1 MRVDQSQFME
11 FKNRSQAVDL
21 EGLGSYSVTLEHAD
35 TKKAESYA
43 GHVPA
48 VKETTYQKPSADT
61 KEEIAEMAA
70 IAADSAKAKQDGMAV
85 LSNSMSAEDFEE
97 YRRSGGR
104 VTDADPSEIVT
115 VVDKIKIRLA
125 ESGVD
130 TGKITAS
137 KEVIESISG
146 GRLTS
151 NQAVDIL
158 SSADLPA
165 TNENVSDT
173 KKAFELASSLTNL
186 SDGAV
191 KYMVANDL
199 PGTIRNLYYAE
210 NGAGTQYGSAA
221 LSGNIAAEMNKQI
234 ERVIKSTSL
243 PVTDETMEESRW
255 MVANE
260 IALTEENLINV
271 DTLRHF
277 TLPVEKE
284 EILSAITDAIAEG
297 KRPQDAELLRM
308 TKAVRELSEAQLK
321 MTEEVRLSMERRGFK
336 VDTKE
341 LQEKVEALREKETV
355 LYEKLLKDAGDPAD
369 PVSVEKVRETVDTV
383 EEIRLLPAYTLSIP
397 ESDTDTLRGIRDTG
411 RNLKQRMDLAG
422 ERYELMGTEVR
433 RDLGDS
439 IQKAFRNTG
448 ELLKDLG
455 LPETEGNERAVR
467 ILGYN
472 RIEITE
478 ENVLSMKAKDE
489 EVQRALKSL
498 TPSVVA
504 QMVKEQISPLDLSLT
519 ELNAKADE
527 IQREIGIRTEDSFAE
542 YLYKLEHNKEIT
554 EKERESYIGIFRLI
568 HQVEKSDGAAVG
580 ALIEANAPI
589 TMKNLLSAVRTEKK
603 GSLDYKV
610 DDGFDGLK
618 AKTIGKDILSQ
629 IRSGFDE
636 SVYETNVIKDI
647 VEEISP
653 EALRTVM
660 KKDAAW
666 QELPPERFLTSL
678 READVSEEELQFAKS
693 EMEEFAKA
701 AATETEVF
709 RMLERYDLPSTA
721 SNILTMQQFSMY
733 PNAAIRRLFGAD
745 PKEYR
750 DENGEVD
757 FSKVKNELLE
767 EFGEAV
773 SEPEELAKAQKK
785 LAETA
790 ENVMKTMLSEEGGV
804 SSELDIRSLKMMT
817 NRFRLAGKMAA
828 GENYHIPVLVKGE
841 TGEINLKIVSGTE
854 EKGLVDIMFSLS
866 SLGSVAAKLR
876 VEGGKLTGFVAA
888 NNRETV
894 DTLSRNG
901 DVLLNALSGIDG
913 IDSVAINPVF
923 DERLDLSHFNASTEE
938 ENDAF
943 RENAGA
949 DGVRTK
955 TLYKIAK
962 KFLSALNRF

>member
-11 FKNRSQAVDL
+11 FKNKSQAIDI
-21 EGLGSYSVTLEHAD
+21 EGLGSYSVTLEH
-35 TKKAESYA
+35 TEKKTEAYA
-43 GHVPA
+43 GHVPS
-48 VKETTYQKPSADT
+48 VKESTYQKPSADT

-97 YRRSGGR
+97 YHRSGGR

-125 ESGVD
+125 ESGAD
-130 TGKITAS
+130 IGKITAS
-137 KEVIESISG
+137 KEAIESISD

-151 NQAVDIL
+151 SQAVDIL

-165 TNENVSDT
+165 TNENVSDM
-173 KKAFELASSLTNL
+173 KKAFELASSLTPL

-191 KYMVANDL
+191 KYMVENDL

-210 NGAGTQYGSAA
+210 NGAGTQYGSEA
-221 LSGNIAAEMNKQI
+221 LSGGIAAEMNKQI
-234 ERVIKSTSL
+234 ERVIESSSL
-243 PVTDETMEESRW
+243 PVTDETMEESHW

-260 IALTEENLINV
+260 IALTEENLMKV
-271 DTLRHF
+271 DALRHF
-277 TLPVEKE
+277 SLPLGKE
-284 EILSAITDAIAEG
+284 EIASAITEAITEG

-308 TKAVRELSEAQLK
+308 TKAVRTLTETQLK
-321 MTEEVRLSMERRGFK
+321 MTEEIRLSMQRRGFK
-336 VDTKE
+336 LNTED
-341 LQEKVEALREKETV
+341 LREKVEELREKETA
-355 LYEKLLKDAGDPAD
+355 LYEKLLQDAGDPAD
-369 PVSVEKVRETVDTV
+369 PVSIDEVRETVDTV

-397 ESDTDTLRGIRDTG
+397 EADTDTLRGIRDTG
-411 RNLKQRMDLAG
+411 RSLKARMDLAG

-448 ELLKDLG
+448 ELLKEIG

-489 EVQRALKSL
+489 AVQRALKSL

-504 QMVKEQISPLDLSLT
+504 EMVKEKINPLDLPLR
-519 ELNAKADE
+519 ELNEKAT
-527 IQREIGIRTEDSFAE
+527 EIGRQTGSREEDSFAE
-542 YLYKLEHNKEIT
+542 YLYKLEHNREIT
-554 EKERESYIGIFRLI
+554 ENERESYIGIFRLI
-568 HQVEKSDGAAVG
+568 HQVEMSDGAAVG

-589 TMKNLLSAVRTEKK
+589 TMRNLLSAVRTEKK

-610 DDGFDGLK
+610 DDQFDGMK
-618 AKTIGKDILSQ
+618 GKTVGKDILNQ
-629 IRSGFDE
+629 IRTGFDE
-636 SVYETNVIKDI
+636 TVYETNVIKDI
-647 VEEISP
+647 AEEISP

-666 QELPPERFLTSL
+666 QELPPERFLSSL
-678 READVSEEELQFAKS
+678 READVSEEELQYAKS

-701 AATETEVF
+701 AATETEVY

-721 SNILTMQQFSMY
+721 SNILTMQQFTMY

-750 DENGEVD
+750 DENGDVD
-757 FSKVKNELLE
+757 FGEVKNELLK

-773 SEPEELAKAQKK
+773 SEPEDLAKAQKK

-804 SSELDIRSLKMMT
+804 SSELDIRSLKMMN

-876 VEGGKLTGFVAA
+876 VDGGKLTGFVAA
-888 NNRETV
+888 SSRETV
-894 DTLSRNG
+894 DVFSRNG
-901 DVLLNALSGIDG
+901 EVLLSALSGIDG
-913 IDSVAINPVF
+913 IDSVTINPVF
-923 DERLDLSHFNASTEE
+923 DEHLDLNHFNASTEE

-943 RENAGA
+943 RKNAGTEK
-949 DGVRTK
+949 VRTK
-955 TLYKIAK
+955 TLYKIANN
-962 KFLSALNRF
+962 FLSALKRF